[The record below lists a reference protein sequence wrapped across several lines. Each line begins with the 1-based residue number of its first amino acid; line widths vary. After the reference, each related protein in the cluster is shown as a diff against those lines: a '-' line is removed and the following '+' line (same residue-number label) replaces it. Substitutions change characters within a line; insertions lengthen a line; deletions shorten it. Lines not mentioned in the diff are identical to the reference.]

1 LPQINTR
8 THARAVIAVLGLAA
22 CGSANTTAPPT
33 TTLRIDYGV
42 SSDAD
47 VFTPEFAARSL
58 RDSFKARGVTIT
70 PDQAN
75 CMARGFLNE
84 FGMDELEQMLRD
96 IAAGK
101 PDDPDVVD
109 RGVDAVIGCL
119 PADVVAAIA
128 NRNA

>member
-1 LPQINTR
+1 MPQINTR

-33 TTLRIDYGV
+33 TTLSIDSGA

-47 VFTPEFAARSL
+47 VFTPEFVARSL
-58 RDSFKARGVTIT
+58 RDSFKARGLTIT

-75 CMARGFLNE
+75 CMAKGFLNE
-84 FGMDELEQMLRD
+84 FGMDELEQMMRD
-96 IAAGK
+96 TAAGK
-101 PDDPDVVD
+101 PDDPAVLD

-119 PADVVAAIA
+119 PADVLAAIA
-128 NRNA
+128 HRNS